1 MKKSDIEKICSD
13 SLFELE
19 CFLTSLVF
27 VILKLSYTINWAWFW
42 VLLPIWILLIIKIFT
57 YRNNKNA

>member
-1 MKKSDIEKICSD
+1 MKKNDIEKICSD
-13 SLFELE
+13 NLFELE

-27 VILKLSYTINWAWFW
+27 VILKLSYTISWAWFW
-42 VLLPIWILLIIKIFT
+42 VLFPIWILLIIKIFT